1 MTETIQA
8 RDEKMM
14 VREPQTIKR
23 KIGRTIYEVSLH
35 FSKTSS
41 ESMSDKVMRLLE
53 NDLSGMNFC
62 GDLLYVLDI
71 SSEKAQSWSNVG
83 RC

>member
-1 MTETIQA
+1 
-8 RDEKMM
+8 MM

-53 NDLSGMNFC
+53 NDLSGMNF
-62 GDLLYVLDI
+62 
-71 SSEKAQSWSNVG
+71 
-83 RC
+83 

>member
-53 NDLSGMNFC
+53 NDLSGMKF
-62 GDLLYVLDI
+62 
-71 SSEKAQSWSNVG
+71 
-83 RC
+83 

>member
-1 MTETIQA
+1 MEKSNRASYGRNAVIESRTI
-8 RDEKMM
+8 E
-14 VREPQTIKR
+14 R

-53 NDLSGMNFC
+53 NDPSVKVF
-62 GDLLYVLDI
+62 
-71 SSEKAQSWSNVG
+71 
-83 RC
+83 